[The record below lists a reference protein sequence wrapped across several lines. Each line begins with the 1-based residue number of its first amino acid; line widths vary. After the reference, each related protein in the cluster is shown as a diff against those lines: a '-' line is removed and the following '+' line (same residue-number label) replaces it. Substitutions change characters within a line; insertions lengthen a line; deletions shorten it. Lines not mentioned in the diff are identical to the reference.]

1 LPIAFFAVEDP
12 LDSFLTSRLAAG
24 LTPTPADADE
34 ALDTPL
40 ESAFEE
46 PAAEEGVD
54 EAERCA
60 ALWGPSS
67 ATALLDSFGRLSPPP
82 ELRELA
88 LDLLLDRLRAPLD
101 DLDLLLGFRS
111 TAPDSLLALR
121 SAAPASLS

>member
-1 LPIAFFAVEDP
+1 MSFFA
-12 LDSFLTSRLAAG
+12 SRFVAG
-24 LTPTPADADE
+24 VTPTPADTEE

-60 ALWGPSS
+60 ALLGPSS
-67 ATALLDSFGRLSPPP
+67 ATTMLGSFGRPSPPP

-88 LDLLLDRLRAPLD
+88 LDLLLDRLRATLD

-121 SAAPASLS
+121 SAAPDSLS